1 MKLIQAVVHQDDAKS
16 VVDALIDRGFHATY
30 SLCTGG
36 FLGLSSVTV
45 VSGVQ
50 EDQLE
55 EALDVIKT
63 HVEARRGVPRQSD
76 EKEPVAV
83 GGAVFVTDIVRFERL

>member
-16 VVDALIDRGFHATY
+16 VIDALVDRGFHTTY

-45 VSGVQ
+45 VSGVE
-50 EDQLE
+50 EDRLE
-55 EALDVIKT
+55 EALDTIKA
-63 HVEARRGVPRQSD
+63 HVESRRGVPRQS
-76 EKEPVAV
+76 EETEPVAV
-83 GGAVFVTDIVRFERL
+83 GGAVFVTEVVRFERL